1 MITRRWVYRRYSCV
15 RLASSAMSRPRTTKE
30 VSALDEKPSVR
41 RLKVFALLATA
52 RYPKS
57 RKELSALVSRS
68 RKTVA
73 RDVDDLSTSL
83 GFHIVEE
90 VRRNG
95 ERYYSIDPANP
106 LPEWLR
112 RALSSSPC
120 SCGRHRPSRS
130 TR

>member
-1 MITRRWVYRRYSCV
+1 M
-15 RLASSAMSRPRTTKE
+15 E
-30 VSALDEKPSVR
+30 EKPSVR

-57 RKELSALVSRS
+57 RKDLAALTGRSPKTISR
-68 RKTVA
+68 
-73 RDVDDLSTSL
+73 DIDDLTVSL

-95 ERYYSIDPANP
+95 ERFYALDPSNP

-112 RALSSSPC
+112 RALSAGPC
-120 SCGRHRPSRS
+120 SCGRHSASRS